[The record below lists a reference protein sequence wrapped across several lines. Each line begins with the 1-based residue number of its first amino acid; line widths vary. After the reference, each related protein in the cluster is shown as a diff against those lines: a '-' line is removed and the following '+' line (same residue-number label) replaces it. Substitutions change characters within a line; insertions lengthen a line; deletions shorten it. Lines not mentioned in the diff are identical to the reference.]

1 MGNVEWLSDVIGSTV
16 LQRGFGIVK
25 IGMAGQEHKLAVT
38 FFFPQP
44 AQQVQTTA
52 AGHLDIT
59 QDDIRLAG
67 ADLILGFGIITVSY
81 THLHLKE
88 EEAIRTEEQKATLSY
103 LETELEISPID
114 NPYDYV
120 KELQSRFDNSGIE
133 YSDEYYDVL
142 GIDRK

>member
-67 ADLILGFGIITVSY
+67 ADLILGFGIIISGFYTVNAQQIPVQGSADD
-81 THLHLKE
+81 L
-88 EEAIRTEEQKATLSY
+88 
-103 LETELEISPID
+103 
-114 NPYDYV
+114 
-120 KELQSRFDNSGIE
+120 NSG
-133 YSDEYYDVL
+133 DV
-142 GIDRK
+142 IIHD